1 MHATILNL
9 SLSLSKLQV
18 SNSKLCMHVMYDY
31 DSVPTPRLQAPTK
44 PKQSTVQ
51 TTQSGS
57 TCMTSYIH
65 EMSTHTTFTGSCSL
79 QFRFS

>member
-44 PKQSTVQ
+44 PKQSTGGHPM
-51 TTQSGS
+51 TQGRYVHA
-57 TCMTSYIH
+57 CVY
-65 EMSTHTTFTGSCSL
+65 
-79 QFRFS
+79 